1 MRGGGQ
7 NRKETNTHFG
17 APRPGVGTPDPLRSK
32 QYNYAH
38 YMGKSQKTGPLEM
51 KNLEIKFFIFP
62 NYLTLGEIPIN

>member
-38 YMGKSQKTGPLEM
+38 YMGKSQKTGPLENE
-51 KNLEIKFFIFP
+51 KSGNKVLYFSQLFDF
-62 NYLTLGEIPIN
+62 G